1 MATELYR
8 LAASRLTARITEYPG
23 CLVVALAGRAD
34 GSARETLAGV
44 TDRALSDLRTRI
56 VFELEA
62 VEEAWGGGAD
72 GLARAVRECLRVGR
86 RVIFVRCREELYGQ
100 LRAAGLRGV
109 VEHLPSLAAATDG
122 AVQDGVQT
130 IRLHFRHPRSLSMVR
145 RVLRAVT
152 QRAGLLEAAQDDVL
166 MAVVEACTN
175 ALLHGATPE
184 GEGETSVCIYLGP
197 ASLVVD
203 VADEGPGFDPRR
215 LSAPDLEEP
224 REHGY
229 GLFIIRRVMDRLE
242 VFHGDGGTV
251 VRMTRSLAGAGDA
264 ASASLAE
271 RERGGAPV
279 ALGGTR

>member
-1 MATELYR
+1 MPTEIYR
-8 LAASRLTARITEYPG
+8 LAASRLTARVAEHPG
-23 CLVVALAGRAD
+23 CLIVMLAGRAD
-34 GSARETLAGV
+34 GSARETLAEV
-44 TDRALSDLRTRI
+44 TERALTDSRPAI
-56 VFELEA
+56 IFEMEEI
-62 VEEAWGGGAD
+62 EEAWAAGAD
-72 GLARAVRECLRVGR
+72 ALARVVRECLRVGR
-86 RVIFVRCREELYGQ
+86 RVVFVRCREALFEQ
-100 LRAAGLRGV
+100 LRAAGLRGA

-130 IRLHFRHPRSLSMVR
+130 IRLHFRHPRSLSLVR

-152 QRAGLLEAAQDDVL
+152 QRAGFSDTAQDDVL

-175 ALLHGATPE
+175 ALLHGTAPD
-184 GEGETSVCIYLGP
+184 GEGRTSVCVYLGP

-242 VFHGDGGTV
+242 VFHGEGGTV
-251 VRMTRSLAGAGDA
+251 VRMTRSRTRTGETAPAEEARSGRA
-264 ASASLAE
+264 APADR
-271 RERGGAPV
+271 REGQ
-279 ALGGTR
+279 

>member
-8 LAASRLTARITEYPG
+8 LSASRLTARIAEHPG
-23 CLVVALAGRAD
+23 CLVLALAGRVD
-34 GSARETLAGV
+34 GSARETLAEV
-44 TDRALSDLRTRI
+44 TDRILIDPRPAI
-56 VFELEA
+56 VFELED

-72 GLARAVRECLRVGR
+72 GLVRLVRECQRIGR
-86 RVIFVRCREELYGQ
+86 RVVFVRCREALHEQ
-100 LRAAGLRGV
+100 LRGAGLRGA

-122 AVQDGVQT
+122 VIQDGRQT
-130 IRLHFRHPRSLSMVR
+130 IRLHFRHPRSLATVR

-152 QRAGLLEAAQDDVL
+152 QRAGFSATAQDDVL

-175 ALLHGATPE
+175 ALLHGMAPD
-184 GEGETSVCIYLGP
+184 GEGRTSVCIHLGP

-203 VADEGPGFDPRR
+203 VADEGRGFDPAR

-242 VFHGDGGTV
+242 VFHGDSGTV
-251 VRMTRSLAGAGDA
+251 VRMTRSVARDGEAAGTGQ
-264 ASASLAE
+264 
-271 RERGGAPV
+271 APL
-279 ALGGTR
+279 LGGSR

>member
-1 MATELYR
+1 MATEVYR
-8 LAASRLTARITEYPG
+8 LAASRLTARISEYPS

-44 TDRALSDLRTRI
+44 TERALSDLRPAI
-56 VFELEA
+56 VFDLEE
-62 VEEAWGGGAD
+62 VEEAWAGGAD

-86 RVIFVRCREELYGQ
+86 RVTFVRCREGLYEQ
-100 LRAAGLRGV
+100 LRAAGLRGA

-122 AVQDGVQT
+122 VVQDGIQT
-130 IRLHFRHPRSLSMVR
+130 IRLHFRHPRSLAMVR

-152 QRAGLLEAAQDDVL
+152 KRAGLSDTAQDDVL

-175 ALLHGATPE
+175 ALLHGTVPG
-184 GEGETSVCIYLGP
+184 GEGQTSVCVYLGP

-242 VFHGDGGTV
+242 VFHGEGGTV
-251 VRMTRSLAGAGDA
+251 VRMTRALTGSGEIAPGVLAQ
-264 ASASLAE
+264 
-271 RERGGAPV
+271 REQGQARI